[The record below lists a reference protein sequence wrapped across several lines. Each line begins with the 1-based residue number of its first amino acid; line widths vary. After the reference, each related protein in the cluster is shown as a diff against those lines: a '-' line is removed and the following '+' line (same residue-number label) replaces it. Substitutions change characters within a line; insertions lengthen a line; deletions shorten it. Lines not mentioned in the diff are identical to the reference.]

1 MAVGAAL
8 GLAETEPNRLAVAV
22 LGDGDFL
29 MGCQALWTAARHRLP
44 LLVVVANNRSFFNDE
59 VHQER
64 MAVAR
69 DRAIENRSVGIA
81 IDDPD
86 PDLGAL
92 ARSLGLGGYGPVADP
107 AALEET
113 LARAAAEARGGAAV
127 VVDVR
132 IDTAGYPG
140 TPVPR
145 SAR

>member
-8 GLAETEPNRLAVAV
+8 ALAEAGEERLAVAV

-44 LLVVVANNRSFFNDE
+44 LLVVVADNRSFFNDE

-69 DRAIENRSVGIA
+69 DRAVENRAVGIA

-86 PDLGAL
+86 PDLAAL
-92 ARSLGLGGYGPVADP
+92 ARSLGLVGHGPVTEP
-107 AALEET
+107 AALADT
-113 LARAAAEARGGAAV
+113 LSRAAAEARAGAAV

-132 IDTAGYPG
+132 VDTAGYPG

-145 SAR
+145 KES